1 MSESVRQD
9 LPVSR
14 PAEPI
19 ELQTTEEQ
27 ALAIRK
33 AADLV
38 GWTVPQYVL
47 SAALDRAE
55 RDLYEHAALEAQ
67 ATRRPQAGD
76 GADPPK
82 AASEPFVAV
91 VTALGWPP

>member
-1 MSESVRQD
+1 MSVRQD
-9 LPVSR
+9 LPDSQ
-14 PAEPI
+14 PAERI

-55 RDLYEHAALEAQ
+55 RDLYEQAALEAQ
-67 ATRRPQAGD
+67 ATRRAPSSD
-76 GADPPK
+76 GTERTAAD
-82 AASEPFVAV
+82 PFVAV